1 MNARAEYNWIACRG
15 KTPIASVF
23 FRLNKND
30 WDMLSAPEEDCNQ
43 NFLVNN
49 KTPPSRMAKYKFT
62 K

>member
-1 MNARAEYNWIACRG
+1 MKARAGYKWITWRG

-23 FRLNKND
+23 SAWIKTID
-30 WDMLSAPEEDCNQ
+30 VLSAPEEDCNQ